1 MSRRKKSKK
10 RIIQQDPIYNSVL
23 VNMMINKILLDGK
36 KSIAQN
42 ILYEVLKNIKTSLNQ
57 DPIEILKKAVT
68 NATPVVEIK
77 SRRIGG
83 ATYQVPIEVKKERG
97 NSLALKF
104 IIKSARNRPGKGMIS
119 KLENEIMDAY
129 NNTGTSVKKKEE
141 IHKMADANKAFTTL
155 KF

>member
-10 RIIQQDPIYNSVL
+10 RIILQDSIYNSVL
-23 VNMMINKILLDGK
+23 VSMMINKILLDGK

-42 ILYEVLKNIKTSLNQ
+42 ILYEVLKNIKISLNQ

-68 NATPVVEIK
+68 NATPIVEIK